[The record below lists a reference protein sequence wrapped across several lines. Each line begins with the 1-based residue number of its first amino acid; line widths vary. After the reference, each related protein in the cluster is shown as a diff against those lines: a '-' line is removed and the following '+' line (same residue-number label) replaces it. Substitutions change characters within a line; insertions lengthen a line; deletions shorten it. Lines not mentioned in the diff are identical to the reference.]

1 VTGDGK
7 PTDPRSLAR
16 ALRERL
22 AIVETSK
29 FWRLRN
35 AWFSL
40 KRRLGIDST
49 GPLPP
54 LDFDLSLGV
63 AVDDA
68 YDAWLAANDP
78 RPRDLVLLRDALART
93 TGLPVIS
100 VIVPVHDPVEAHLR
114 AALESVREQ
123 IYAGWELCIADDGS
137 RAAHVAALLDE
148 YARDPRVRVVRR
160 PQAGG
165 ISAATNAALALA
177 GGEFVA
183 FLDHDDVLAPDALAV
198 VALRAAGGDCDV
210 LYSDEDKIDDAG
222 RRFDAYFKPEWSPHT
237 LTSRMYLGHLFVVR
251 RTLVAEAGGL
261 RSEYDGSQD
270 HDLALR
276 VTERTG
282 RIAHLPHVLYHW
294 RRHSGSTASGTGV
307 KSYASEAGRR
317 AVADAMSRRGL
328 DASVLPGPE
337 PAGTY
342 VVRFA
347 PPPSADV
354 DVIVPTRDNGADLE
368 RCVSAVRRAARGVR
382 PHVTIVDNGTVD
394 PASLAVVARLG
405 ARPDVT
411 VLRVDEPFNYSR
423 LNNLAVAAT
432 RSPYVLLLNDD
443 VELRG
448 EDDLA
453 ALVEYAQQPE
463 VGAVG
468 ARLLYPDGSLQ
479 HAGVVVGLGGIA
491 GHPFREAS
499 ADEHGYFRSV
509 DAVTDVGAVTGAC
522 LMTRRGVYEEVG
534 GLDESLAVAFNDVDF
549 CIRVRATGRY
559 VVYLPH
565 VRATHAESKTRGSDD
580 TPEKVARFAAEIA
593 GMRARH
599 GGEIERDPFY
609 SAHLALDRFDCS
621 PRVVR

>member
-1 VTGDGK
+1 M
-7 PTDPRSLAR
+7 
-16 ALRERL
+16 RERL
-22 AIVETSK
+22 AIVESSK
-29 FWRLRN
+29 FWKLRN
-35 AWFSL
+35 AWFAL
-40 KRRLGIDST
+40 KRRLGIDPS

-54 LDFDLSLGV
+54 LELGAQTLGA

-68 YDAWLAANDP
+68 YDAWLAANAP
-78 RPRDLVLLRDALART
+78 RPRDLALLREALART
-93 TGLPVIS
+93 AGLPPIS
-100 VIVPVHDPVEAHLR
+100 LVMPVHDPAEAHLR
-114 AALESVREQ
+114 AALDSVRAQ
-123 IYAGWELCIADDGS
+123 VYPNWELCIADDGS
-137 RAAHVAALLDE
+137 RAPYVAPLLAE

-165 ISAATNAALALA
+165 ISAASNAALALA
-177 GGEFVA
+177 SGTFVA

-198 VALRAAGGDCDV
+198 VALRAAAGDCDV

-222 RRFDAYFKPEWSPHT
+222 RRFDPYFKPEWSPHT

-251 RTLVAEAGGL
+251 RALVTEVGGL

-276 VTERTG
+276 VTERSA

-294 RRHSGSTASGTGV
+294 RRHPGSTASGAGA
-307 KSYASEAGRR
+307 KSYASDAGRR
-317 AVADAMSRRGL
+317 AVADAMRRRGL
-328 DASVLPGPE
+328 AATVLPGPE

-347 PPPSADV
+347 PPRAAEV
-354 DVIVPTRDNGADLE
+354 AVIVPTRDNGADLE
-368 RCVSAVRRAARGVR
+368 RCAAALRRAARGVR
-382 PHVTIVDNGTVD
+382 AHLVIVDNGTVEA
-394 PASLAVVARLG
+394 ASLAAIARLG

-432 RSPYVLLLNDD
+432 REPYVLLLNDD

-453 ALVEYAQQPE
+453 ALLEYAQQPE

-468 ARLLYPDGSLQ
+468 ARLLYPDGTLQ
-479 HAGVVVGLGGIA
+479 HGGVVVGLGGVA
-491 GHPFREAS
+491 GHPYREA
-499 ADEHGYFRSV
+499 AGDAHGYFRST

-522 LMTRRGVYEEVG
+522 LMTRREVYQQAG
-534 GLDESLAVAFNDVDF
+534 GLDEALSVAFNDIDF
-549 CIRVRATGRY
+549 CIRVRAAGRY

-565 VRATHAESKTRGSDD
+565 VSALHAESKSRGRDD
-580 TPEKVARFAAEIA
+580 TPQKVARFAAEIA
-593 GMRARH
+593 AMQARH
-599 GGEIERDPFY
+599 PAEIERGDPFY
-609 SAHLALDRFDCS
+609 SVHLALDRFDCS
-621 PRVVR
+621 PRVAR